1 MPMPGVHKPL
11 YPTAHA
17 VSVCVQLVPRYFRTQ
32 TATTCTAGKRGVSSK
47 AIFWSDLE
55 AFFFYYTSDGDFF
68 QLDDRSSINVILRCI
83 IEK

>member
-1 MPMPGVHKPL
+1 MRFDITSPIRATCNKP
-11 YPTAHA
+11 A
-17 VSVCVQLVPRYFRTQ
+17 LVPRAVLFH
-32 TATTCTAGKRGVSSK
+32 ASVGDVGSK